1 MTIRATLASLLVF
14 ALVVSFQP
22 HASMQARKSLDIY
35 YVDVE
40 GGGATLFV
48 SPSGQSMLV
57 DTGFPRSIDADRI
70 MVAAKLAGLKQID
83 YLVTSHFHLDHVGG
97 VPELAARIPIRNF
110 VDHGLATATELKD
123 NQSIYD
129 AYLKVREKGRH
140 MAVKPGDAIPIA
152 DLDVRVVS
160 SGGKVITRPLEGAG
174 APNPLCADFVAKEEA
189 PMLAGENGRSV
200 GVVVKYGK
208 FRTIDLGDLTWN
220 REHELACPNNLV
232 GPIDVYLTTHHGLSF
247 SGPKVIV
254 HAMRPKVTVMNN
266 GATKGTAEAW
276 QIIRESPGM
285 IDIWQNHQLIKLGP
299 DRNAPDQ
306 FVANLGDGKDCAAHW
321 IKVSARADGSFTV
334 TNSRNGFTK
343 TYKSQ
348 S

>member
-1 MTIRATLASLLVF
+1 MAMRTTLACVL
-14 ALVVSFQP
+14 AAGLVVFFQP
-22 HASMQARKSLDIY
+22 RADTQGQKSLDIY

-57 DTGFPRSIDADRI
+57 DTGHPGSVDAERI

-83 YLVTSHFHLDHVGG
+83 YLVTSHYHLDHVGG
-97 VPELAARIPIRNF
+97 TAELAARIPIKNF
-110 VDHGLATATELKD
+110 VDHGLPTERELKD
-123 NQSIYD
+123 NEPLYQ
-129 AYLKVREKGRH
+129 AYVKVRETGRH
-140 MAVKPGDAIPIA
+140 IPVTAGDTIPVA
-152 DLDVRVVS
+152 ELDVKVVS
-160 SGGKVITRPLEGAG
+160 SGGKVLTRPLDGGG
-174 APNPLCADFVAKEEA
+174 APNPLCRDFVAKEEI
-189 PMLAGENGRSV
+189 PLLAGENGRSV
-200 GVVVKYGK
+200 GVVVRYGK

-220 REHELACPNNLV
+220 REHDLACPNNLV

-247 SGPKVIV
+247 SGPKAIV

-299 DRNAPDQ
+299 DRNAPEQ
-306 FVANLGDGKDCAAHW
+306 FVANHGDGKNCAADW
-321 IKVSARADGSFTV
+321 IKVSAQSDGSFTV
-334 TNSRNGFTK
+334 TNSRNGFAK
-343 TYKSQ
+343 TYRPTS
-348 S
+348 

>member
-1 MTIRATLASLLVF
+1 MAMRTTLACLLAF
-14 ALVVSFQP
+14 GLVVSFQP
-22 HASMQARKSLDIY
+22 RANTQAQKSLDIY

-57 DTGFPRSIDADRI
+57 DTGHPGSVDAERI
-70 MVAAKLAGLKQID
+70 MAAAKLAGLKQID

-110 VDHGLATATELKD
+110 VDHGLPTATELKD
-123 NQSIYD
+123 NQSLYD

-140 MAVKPGDAIPIA
+140 MAVKPGDTIPIA

-160 SGGKVITRPLEGAG
+160 SGGKVITRPLDGAG

-200 GVVVKYGK
+200 GVVVKYGR

-299 DRNAPDQ
+299 DRNAPEQ
-306 FVANLGDGKDCAAHW
+306 FVANLGDGSKCAAHW